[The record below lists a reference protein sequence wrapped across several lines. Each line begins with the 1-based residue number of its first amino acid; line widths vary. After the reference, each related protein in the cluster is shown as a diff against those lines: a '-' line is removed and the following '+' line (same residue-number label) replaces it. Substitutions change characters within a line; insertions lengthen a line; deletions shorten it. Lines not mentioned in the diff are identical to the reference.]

1 MKYKFLKAL
10 MSRKCGR
17 NYEIPKIDYPLWQ
30 EFFEITDSKEG
41 AIVPRLLIL

>member
-17 NYEIPKIDYPLWQ
+17 NYEIPKIDYSLRQ
-30 EFFEITDSKEG
+30 EFPEITDSEEV